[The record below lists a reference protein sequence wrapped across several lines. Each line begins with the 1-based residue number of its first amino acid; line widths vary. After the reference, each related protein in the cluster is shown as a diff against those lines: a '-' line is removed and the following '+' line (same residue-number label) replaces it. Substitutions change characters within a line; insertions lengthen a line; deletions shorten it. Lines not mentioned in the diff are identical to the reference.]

1 MTALAQQRIPAQAQR
16 METTTEYAN
25 IRDSIET
32 VAALAT
38 AAARGIE
45 VLDTDT
51 ADSLS
56 DEAKIATADAVWSG
70 LIAGIAGLD
79 RLDR

>member
-1 MTALAQQRIPAQAQR
+1 MNMTAEY
-16 METTTEYAN
+16 ME
-25 IRDSIET
+25 IRDRIET

-38 AAARGIE
+38 AAVRGVE
-45 VLDTDT
+45 VLDLDD

-56 DEAKIATADAVWSG
+56 DEVKIATADNIWSG
-70 LIAGIAGLD
+70 LCAGIAGLD

>member
-1 MTALAQQRIPAQAQR
+1 MTATAEY
-16 METTTEYAN
+16 ME
-25 IRDSIET
+25 IRDRIET

-38 AAARGIE
+38 AAVRGVE
-45 VLDTDT
+45 VLDLDD

-56 DEAKIATADAVWSG
+56 DEVKTAAADAVWSG
-70 LIAGIAGLD
+70 LCAGIQSLD